1 MNRRQFLQTLAS
13 LGASFSIPAVLQTAS
28 AAQVDEAWVEAL
40 ANPWFFEVGE
50 FGAIVEPG
58 VPEPRIRSD
67 VFSVWDREPRDPE
80 HLISEVEGI
89 EPLASAFQGLA
100 ADEGD
105 ELDPDD
111 GWKALVRRDGK
122 AGIDRYWEFIER
134 WLDEP
139 IDWGESDWF
148 PSDWHGQGKALAFF
162 QGMDGDTLH
171 EIGVV
176 IVEGDCPGSSYFAAE
191 LRNELE
197 DANAAAQRLGLP
209 FRFRAEGRQA

>member
-111 GWKALVRRDGK
+111 GWKALVRRDG
-122 AGIDRYWEFIER
+122 
-134 WLDEP
+134 
-139 IDWGESDWF
+139 
-148 PSDWHGQGKALAFF
+148 QGGYRSVLGVHRALARRA
-162 QGMDGDTLH
+162 D
-171 EIGVV
+171 
-176 IVEGDCPGSSYFAAE
+176 
-191 LRNELE
+191 
-197 DANAAAQRLGLP
+197 RLG
-209 FRFRAEGRQA
+209 